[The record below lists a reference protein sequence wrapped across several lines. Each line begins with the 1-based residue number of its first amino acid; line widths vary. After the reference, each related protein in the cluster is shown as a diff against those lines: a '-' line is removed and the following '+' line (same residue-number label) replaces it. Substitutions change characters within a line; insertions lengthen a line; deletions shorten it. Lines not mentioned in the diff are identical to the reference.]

1 MKKFTILMSL
11 FCLTIM
17 AGSAFAQSVT
27 LTAEQIKKIEEH
39 IVGLD
44 KQVAELTAQHNTQSE
59 TIKTMMQIIK
69 THGIDF
75 VEASKDPSK
84 STFSNKSSEEVVSNL
99 TSKTKTK
106 TKTKTTSKNN
116 VVLPDCQVVGEFAY
130 TVMTA
135 RQRGMA
141 MSEVMKTIESVGLG
155 KVSKLIVQMAYEKSR
170 YSTEEYRKT
179 AAEDHRNIFESAC
192 YKEKNK

>member
-11 FCLTIM
+11 FCFTIM

-27 LTAEQIKKIEEH
+27 FTAEQIKKIEEH

-44 KQVAELTAQHNTQSE
+44 KQVAELTAQHKTQSE

-84 STFSNKSSEEVVSNL
+84 STFSNKSSEEVMSNL
-99 TSKTKTK
+99 TSKTKT
-106 TKTKTTSKNN
+106 TTTSKNTA
-116 VVLPDCQVVGEFAY
+116 DCGVIGEFAY
-130 TVMTA
+130 TVMLA
-135 RQRGMA
+135 RQNGMS
-141 MSEVMKTIESVGLG
+141 MTEVLKTIAPATIDSAPGIII
-155 KVSKLIVQMAYEKSR
+155 KLAFEKTR
-170 YSTEEYRKT
+170 YSTEKFKIRE
-179 AAEDHRNIFESAC
+179 AQDHRTLAEKSC
-192 YKEKNK
+192 YKGSK

>member
-1 MKKFTILMSL
+1 MKKFTILMGL
-11 FCLTIM
+11 FLATVIT
-17 AGSAFAQSVT
+17 GSAFAQSVT
-27 LTAEQIKKIEEH
+27 LTAEQVEKIEAH
-39 IVGLD
+39 IIGLD
-44 KQVAELTAQHNTQSE
+44 KQIAELTAQHNTQSE

-84 STFSNKSSEEVVSNL
+84 STFSNKSSNNAEKVVSNL
-99 TSKTKTK
+99 TSKTKTA
-106 TKTKTTSKNN
+106 SKNN

-141 MSEVMKTIESVGLG
+141 MSEVMKTIDSGWAGE
-155 KVSKLIVQMAYEKSR
+155 KMATLIVQMAYEKSR
-170 YSTEEYRKT
+170 YSSLEYRKT

>member
-11 FCLTIM
+11 FCFTIM

-27 LTAEQIKKIEEH
+27 LTAEQIEKIEEH

-44 KQVAELTAQHNTQSE
+44 KQVAELTAQHKTQSE

-69 THGIDF
+69 SHGIDF

-84 STFSNKSSEEVVSNL
+84 STFSSKSSEEVVSNL

-106 TKTKTTSKNN
+106 TTSKNN
-116 VVLPDCQVVGEFAY
+116 VPDCGVIGEFAY
-130 TVMTA
+130 TVMLA
-135 RQRGMA
+135 RQNGMS
-141 MSEVMKTIESVGLG
+141 MTDVLKTIAPETIDSAPGIIIRL
-155 KVSKLIVQMAYEKSR
+155 AFEKTR
-170 YSTEEYRKT
+170 YGTEKFKIRE
-179 AAEDHRNIFESAC
+179 AEDHRTLAEKSC
-192 YKEKNK
+192 YKGSK